1 MDDNEKDGESMGE
14 VIRIDEAR
22 IKDHLG
28 EMVRVTVEEALNAML
43 DAEADRL
50 CGAARYERNEGRED
64 TRAGSYDRSLHT
76 KAGEVKLKVPKL
88 RRQTFETA
96 IIERYQRRESSV
108 EEALIEM
115 YLAGVSVRRV
125 EDITEALW
133 GTRVSPGTVSN
144 LNKKIYAK
152 IEEWRQRPIEGDHP
166 YLYLDG
172 IVMKRTWAGEVRNV
186 SLLVASAV
194 NKEGYRE
201 ILGICEGAKE
211 DKSGWSAFLR
221 HLVDRGLSGV
231 QLIISDAC
239 RGLVESIAD
248 YLPDARW
255 QRCMVHFYRN
265 MFSHVPSTKVR
276 EVSHMLKAIHAQES
290 RQTAREKADAVI
302 AELRRQRMIKAAEL
316 VAESI
321 DETLTFYA
329 FPDSHWI
336 KIRTNNPLERIMKEI
351 RRRTKVVGA
360 FPDGQSCLN
369 LAAARLRHI
378 AGSQWSTRKYM
389 NMTPLYAEQASTTGA
404 VA

>member
-1 MDDNEKDGESMGE
+1 MDDDKKGESMGE

-28 EMVRVTVEEALNAML
+28 EMVRGTVEEALNAML
-43 DAEADRL
+43 DAEAGRL
-50 CGAARYERNEGRED
+50 CGAARYERSEERQD
-64 TRAGSYDRSLHT
+64 TRAGSYDRTLHT

-152 IEEWRQRPIEGDHP
+152 IEEWRHRPIEGDHP

-211 DKSGWSAFLR
+211 DRSGWSAFLR
-221 HLVDRGLSGV
+221 HLAYS
-231 QLIISDAC
+231 
-239 RGLVESIAD
+239 
-248 YLPDARW
+248 
-255 QRCMVHFYRN
+255 
-265 MFSHVPSTKVR
+265 
-276 EVSHMLKAIHAQES
+276 
-290 RQTAREKADAVI
+290 
-302 AELRRQRMIKAAEL
+302 
-316 VAESI
+316 
-321 DETLTFYA
+321 
-329 FPDSHWI
+329 
-336 KIRTNNPLERIMKEI
+336 
-351 RRRTKVVGA
+351 
-360 FPDGQSCLN
+360 
-369 LAAARLRHI
+369 
-378 AGSQWSTRKYM
+378 
-389 NMTPLYAEQASTTGA
+389 
-404 VA
+404 